1 MYRARI
7 EKDFN
12 LWIEKGLVERRSA
25 DAMLAEYDAR
35 PSSFSAGR
43 VLMTLAGVLLA
54 AAVLLLVA
62 ANWEAI
68 PRIAR
73 VVGIVGLL
81 WVLYLGAAFALSRG
95 SAAIGAGLLVMATIS
110 FGGAIALVGQMY
122 HLSGDAADALFVWF
136 LMACVA
142 TVLFRSAPLAVICGV
157 LSWWLFIQLMFDSDS
172 SLEGNGYI
180 FLVPI
185 LVVVIVA
192 LVRYTGAGL
201 ARHLAYLLALAWLGW
216 LYTEAPEAWLAATY
230 FGIGLVV
237 FLLVTL
243 PVSPLQRI
251 ASDAGAAP
259 AFYSFALGLLGLAA
273 LHMEV
278 EELWQDSA
286 VGVVAL
292 AFSLLGI
299 GIAGRMNGAVRF
311 LGYAAFAG
319 ELLFLSSETIG
330 SILGTSGFFLI
341 SGVVLAII
349 AYVVIHIEKRLA
361 QGKDMPVLQ
370 TAKEA

>member
-12 LWIEKGLVERRSA
+12 LWIEKGMVDRRAA
-25 DAMLAEYDAR
+25 DAMLAEYDSR

-62 ANWEAI
+62 ANWEVI

-73 VVGIVGLL
+73 VVGIIGLI

-95 SAAIGAGLLVMATIS
+95 ANAISAGLLVMATLS

-122 HLSGDAADALFVWF
+122 HLSGDAADALFIWLV
-136 LMACVA
+136 MACLA
-142 TVLFRSAPLAVICGV
+142 TVLFRSAPLAVICGI
-157 LSWWLFIQLMFDSDS
+157 LSWWLFIQLMVDSDS

-180 FLVPI
+180 FFVPI
-185 LVVVIVA
+185 LVVIILA

-201 ARHLAYLLALAWLGW
+201 GRHLAYLLALAWLGW

-230 FGIGLVV
+230 VALGLGV
-237 FLLVTL
+237 FLLVAL
-243 PVSPLQRI
+243 PVSPLYRF
-251 ASDAGAAP
+251 ASDTGAAP
-259 AFYSFALGLLGLAA
+259 AFYSFALALLGLAA

-278 EELWQDSA
+278 EELWQDSV
-286 VGVVAL
+286 VGIAAL
-292 AFSLLGI
+292 AFSLIGI
-299 GIAGRMNGAVRF
+299 GIAGRLNGAVRF

-341 SGVVLAII
+341 SGGVLAVI
-349 AYVVIHIEKRLA
+349 AYLVIRIERRLSQA
-361 QGKDMPVLQ
+361 NEATQPV
-370 TAKEA
+370 KEA